1 MPEEIANAAT
11 DVLPEN
17 PALHPALKGKPLKP
31 IDLWGRRK
39 TKNRILG
46 ASLQR
51 NNFKYKSL
59 SNWSYN
65 IAVGCNHACRF
76 CYVPSSSVNKQK
88 KQLKPYGI
96 AEPDAEWGNYV
107 LLRGWNEKLFRNSL
121 KRAQA
126 LKAEELN
133 LDGNRAVIFCSTTDP
148 YQVLVTTG
156 DTERQKL
163 LNGLRR
169 NLVQKALQIILDESD
184 LNVRILTRSPLA
196 KEDFEL
202 YARFRH
208 RLVFGMS
215 LPTLDD
221 DLRRLYE
228 PNAPGV
234 QKRLE
239 TLKLAKDKGLHVYIA
254 MAPTSPECQ
263 EEDLERTLKA
273 IKELEP
279 ITIFHE
285 PINLRA
291 ENVERISVHAGKLG
305 VKFNRRPLLKENWP
319 AYALWQLHAV
329 ERIAKTVGV
338 HEQLHL
344 WPDKSLGSRAKWN
357 QARRTVNLPASETDY
372 QKHLAWLAGWWTR
385 ISEWPKRTT

>member
-11 DVLPEN
+11 DILPEDAA
-17 PALHPALKGKPLKP
+17 PHLALKGKPLKP

-76 CYVPSSSVNKQK
+76 CYVPDSSVNKQK
-88 KQLKPYGI
+88 KKLKSYGI
-96 AEPDAEWGNYV
+96 QDPDAEWGDYV
-107 LLRGWNEKLFRNSL
+107 LLRGWNEKQFRNSL
-121 KRAQA
+121 KRAQK

-133 LDGNRAVIFCSTTDP
+133 SDGNRAVIFCSTTDP
-148 YQVLVTTG
+148 YQTIKADG
-156 DTERQKL
+156 DLPRQKL
-163 LNGLRR
+163 LNGLRQT
-169 NLVQKALQIILDESD
+169 LVRRALEIILNESD

-196 KEDFEL
+196 RGDFDL
-202 YARFRH
+202 YARFRQ

-215 LPTLDD
+215 LPTLND
-221 DLRRLYE
+221 DLRKMYE
-228 PNAPGV
+228 PKAPGV

-239 TLKLAKDKGLHVYIA
+239 TLHLAKDKGLHVYIA
-254 MAPTSPECQ
+254 MAPTGPECQ
-263 EEDLERTLKA
+263 EGDLERTLEA
-273 IKELEP
+273 IKEFKP

-291 ENVERISVHAGKLG
+291 KNVERIAVHAGKLG
-305 VKFNRRPLLKENWP
+305 VEFSRRPLLKENWA

-344 WPDKSLGSRAKWN
+344 WPDKTLGSRATWN
-357 QARRTVNLPASETDY
+357 QARRTVNLPASETEY

-385 ISEWPKRTT
+385 ISEWPK